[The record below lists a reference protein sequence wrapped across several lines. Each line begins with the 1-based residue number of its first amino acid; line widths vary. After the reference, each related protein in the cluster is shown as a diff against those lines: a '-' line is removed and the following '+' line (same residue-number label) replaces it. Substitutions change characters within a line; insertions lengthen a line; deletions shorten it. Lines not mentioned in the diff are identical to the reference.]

1 MNRLRRFNNLSPSLL
16 FVCIL
21 KTELV
26 KICWYY
32 RVTLLIVLVD
42 LDQTYAIQIL
52 IVDGTGI
59 VLRECVHQIVTV
71 QLLETQRVQV
81 MS

>member
-1 MNRLRRFNNLSPSLL
+1 MNRLRRFNDLSPSLL

-21 KTELV
+21 KTESV

-32 RVTLLIVLVD
+32 RVTLLIVSVD
-42 LDQTYAIQIL
+42 LDRTYATQIL

-71 QLLETQRVQV
+71 QLPETQHVQV
-81 MS
+81 KS

>member
-21 KTELV
+21 KTESI

-32 RVTLLIVLVD
+32 RVTLLIVSVD
-42 LDQTYAIQIL
+42 LDQTYATQIL

-71 QLLETQRVQV
+71 QLPET
-81 MS
+81 